1 MLTAREPAGRS
12 ARSTLGVAT
21 MTLAFGPFG
30 VQELLLVLVIL
41 VLMFGAT
48 KLPQIGRGIGEGIRN
63 LKAGLKSDEDQAAL
77 DEQRAEEKSRT
88 A

>member
-1 MLTAREPAGRS
+1 
-12 ARSTLGVAT
+12 
-21 MTLAFGPFG
+21 MTLVFGPFG
-30 VQELLLVLVIL
+30 VPELLVILVIL

-48 KLPQIGRGIGEGIRN
+48 RLPQIGRGIGEGIRN
-63 LKAGLKSDEDQAAL
+63 LKAGLKSDEEQARL

>member
-1 MLTAREPAGRS
+1 MI
-12 ARSTLGVAT
+12 
-21 MTLAFGPFG
+21 LAFGPFG

-48 KLPQIGRGIGEGIRN
+48 KLPQIGRGIGEGIKN
-63 LKAGLKSDEDQAAL
+63 LKAGLKSDEEQAHL
-77 DEQRAEEKSRT
+77 DEQRVEEKSRT

>member
-1 MLTAREPAGRS
+1 
-12 ARSTLGVAT
+12 

-63 LKAGLKSDEDQAAL
+63 LKAGLKSDEEQATL
-77 DEQRAEEKSRT
+77 DERRAEEKSRT

>member
-1 MLTAREPAGRS
+1 MI
-12 ARSTLGVAT
+12 
-21 MTLAFGPFG
+21 LAFGPFG
-30 VQELLLVLVIL
+30 LQEMVFLFLIL

-63 LKAGLKSDEDQAAL
+63 LKAGLKSDEEPRAL
-77 DEQRAEEKSRT
+77 DDQRSEEKSRP

>member
-1 MLTAREPAGRS
+1 MLNRSRARRP
-12 ARSTLGVAT
+12 LGALDFGAHT

-63 LKAGLKSDEDQAAL
+63 LKSGLKSDDEQARL